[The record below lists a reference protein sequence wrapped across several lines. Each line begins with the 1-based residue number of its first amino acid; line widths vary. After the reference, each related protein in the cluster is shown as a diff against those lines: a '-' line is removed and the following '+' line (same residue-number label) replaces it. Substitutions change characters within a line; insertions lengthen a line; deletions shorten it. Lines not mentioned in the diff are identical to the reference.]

1 MIEVAVVVLSRLKG
15 IVMRKTVV
23 LACILSLLV
32 PAAVLVGCGSG
43 GGSSTSPEEVTKA
56 FLAAAI
62 KNDVDTTWDMLSQ
75 NTQESMKDK
84 ATLAETLKTF
94 GPNDKVV
101 VGKATVTG
109 DEAEVPVDYKHG
121 GGETTDNVTIV
132 LVKEGGAWKVD
143 LTRLK

>member
-1 MIEVAVVVLSRLKG
+1 MAVLVLSRLKG
-15 IVMRKTVV
+15 IMMRKTVV

-32 PAAVLVGCGSG
+32 PAAVLAGCGSG
-43 GGSSTSPEEVTKA
+43 GGSSTSPEGVTKA

-94 GPNDKVV
+94 EPNDKVV

-109 DEAEVPVDYKHG
+109 DEAEVPVDYRHG

-132 LVKEGGAWKVD
+132 LVKESGAWKVD